1 LPLDIMLLDVLDIT
15 RLLERSGLLKDGF
28 ETGAVELRTLE
39 VDEGSDFPRALLL
52 RDLRRHYF
60 Q

>member
-1 LPLDIMLLDVLDIT
+1 MLLGVLNFP
-15 RLLERSGLLKDGF
+15 RLQERSGLLKKDF
-28 ETGAVELRTLE
+28 EMGVIELRMLE
-39 VDEGSDFPRALLL
+39 VDEGSDFPCALLL